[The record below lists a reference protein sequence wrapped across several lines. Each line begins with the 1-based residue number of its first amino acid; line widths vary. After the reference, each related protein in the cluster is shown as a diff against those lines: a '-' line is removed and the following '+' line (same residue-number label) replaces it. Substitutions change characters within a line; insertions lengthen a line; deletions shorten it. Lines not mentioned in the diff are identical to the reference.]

1 MVIAVEGYSWFK
13 YFQFTCM
20 CTITEKRNYKEK
32 PSVGVRIP
40 NLGRA
45 SYFSLNSQMLNHIT
59 QWLNCEMYTYLGLA
73 LLLDCVTL
81 IKLLNLLMLI
91 EAGKK

>member
-45 SYFSLNSQMLNHIT
+45 SYFSLNSQMLNHYT
-59 QWLNCEMYTYLGLA
+59 VVKLWNVHLFGSGSLAWLCNF
-73 LLLDCVTL
+73 DQVT
-81 IKLLNLLMLI
+81 
-91 EAGKK
+91 